1 MNSAI
6 ERLLTLRVS
15 DIMAHELVTVHSD
28 DTLNT
33 AARLFEERE
42 ISGAPVI
49 DDDGRCVGVLSGFD
63 FVRQAVAELRESGAT
78 GSCHV
83 LVQDTP
89 DAPLHLEDVPQGA
102 VETYMSRDVQ
112 SVRSTD
118 GMLDAARRMCQQ
130 HVHRLVVL
138 DERGKP
144 IGLLSSL
151 DIVAA
156 LVAAIEE

>member
-15 DIMAHELVTVHSD
+15 DIMAHELVTVRSD
-28 DTLNT
+28 DTLST

-49 DDDGRCVGVLSGFD
+49 GEDGRCVGVLSGFD
-63 FVRQAVAELRESGAT
+63 FIRQAVVEMRESGT
-78 GSCHV
+78 PSSRHV

-89 DAPLHLEDVPQGA
+89 DAPLHLEDVPQDA
-102 VETYMSRDVQ
+102 VEAYMSRDVQ

-130 HVHRLVVL
+130 HVHRVVVL

-151 DIVAA
+151 DVVAA
-156 LVAAIEE
+156 MIAAIEE